1 MRLKL
6 KRQKQKGHFC
16 TLSGWKEKRRKEK
29 ATIDDNL
36 TTIRCHVPYHEEEDM
51 ATLPNT
57 NEMIYLG
64 IGWCRMSRSN
74 DTNITHFL
82 ASNEFA
88 PPVFLNKKINVK
100 IVKHPM
106 ALIITK
112 NSCCI

>member
-6 KRQKQKGHFC
+6 KRQKQKGHLC
-16 TLSGWKEKRRKEK
+16 TLSGWREKRRKEK

-36 TTIRCHVPYHEEEDM
+36 TTIRCHVPYYEEENTT
-51 ATLPNT
+51 TLQNT

-64 IGWCRMSRSN
+64 IRWCRMSRPN
-74 DTNITHFL
+74 DTDITHSL

-88 PPVFLNKKINVK
+88 QPVFLNKKINVK

-106 ALIITK
+106 PLIITK